1 MTPEERK
8 ELLNSIATK
17 QEEIQAA
24 IDAKASNSELVE
36 LKQSITELTEK
47 SKGLEEVKG
56 LKASI
61 EQIEDVMK
69 KQGEEIAKS
78 KSNSVVSKA
87 TSLAGEFTKAI
98 RENEQIL
105 KDLKSATSSTGMNTI
120 LVKAAGTMT
129 TANYSGGTVGLSDL
143 EVGVTRVQRRQ
154 PFLREL
160 VNSGTTSSKYV
171 VWVEQSAPDGG
182 AGMTGEGLAK
192 SQADFDLV
200 ESSME
205 VRKITAYIKVSKEMI
220 DDISFVEAEI
230 RNELVELIQLQLDA
244 QILSGAGTGVTMKGI
259 DAYATT
265 FAAGAFANAI
275 ESANNFDVLRV
286 AINQI
291 EIENFMPNYIV
302 LHPTDAAAMDLVKAT
317 DNNYILPPFISQN
330 GTVVKGLPV
339 ITNTGV
345 TVGNFLVGDFTKSNL
360 RVREDITLA
369 VGYENDDFTKNLVTI
384 LGEARAVHYI
394 KANQTKAFVKG
405 VFATAKAALETA

>member
-1 MTPEERK
+1 MNENEKK
-8 ELLNSIATK
+8 ELLNSIAAK
-17 QEEIQAA
+17 QNEIQAA
-24 IDAKASNSELVE
+24 IDAKASNNELVTLKTSVDELVE
-36 LKQSITELTEK
+36 KA
-47 SKGLEEVKG
+47 KGLEEIKS
-56 LKASI
+56 LKETISKM
-61 EQIEDVMK
+61 EDVMQ
-69 KQGEEIAKS
+69 KQGEEIAKA
-78 KSNSVVSKA
+78 KSNQNVTVA

-98 RENEQIL
+98 RENAQML
-105 KDLKSATSSTGMNTI
+105 KDLKNATSSTGMNTI

-129 TANYSGGTVGLSDL
+129 TANYTGGTVGLSDL
-143 EVGVTRVQRRQ
+143 EVGVTRIQRRQ

-160 VNSGTTSSKYV
+160 VNSGTTTSKYV
-171 VWVEQSAPDGG
+171 VWVEQANPDGG
-182 AGMTGEGLAK
+182 AGMTGEGAAK

-200 ESSME
+200 ESSMQ
-205 VRKITAYIKVSKEMI
+205 VRKITAYIKIAKEMI
-220 DDISFVEAEI
+220 DDISFVESEI

-259 DAYATT
+259 ETYATA

-291 EIENFMPNYIV
+291 EIENFMPNYII

-317 DNNYILPPFISQN
+317 DNNYVLPPFISQN
-330 GTVVKGLPV
+330 GTVIKGLPV
-339 ITNTGV
+339 ITNTGI
-345 TVGNFLVGDFTKSNL
+345 TAGNFLVGDFTKSNL

-405 VFATAKAALETA
+405 VFATAKAALETP

>member
-1 MTPEERK
+1 MNEIEKK
-8 ELLNSIATK
+8 ELLDSIAAK
-17 QEEIQAA
+17 QSEIQSA
-24 IDAKASNSELVE
+24 IDAKASNEELV
-36 LKQSITELTEK
+36 SIKTSVDALIEK
-47 SKGLEEVKG
+47 AKGLEEITS
-56 LKASI
+56 LKEAI
-61 EQIEDVMK
+61 GKMEDVMQ
-69 KQGEEIAKS
+69 KQGEEIAKA
-78 KSNSVVSKA
+78 KNSHVNA
-87 TSLAGEFTKAI
+87 TATTLAGEFTKAI
-98 RENEQIL
+98 RENAQIL
-105 KDLKSATSSTGMNTI
+105 KDLKNAKSSTGMNTI

-171 VWVEQSAPDGG
+171 VWIEQSNPDGG

-244 QILSGAGTGVTMKGI
+244 QILGGAGTGVTMKGI
-259 DAYATT
+259 EAYATT
-265 FAAGAFANAI
+265 FAAGAFADAI
-275 ESANNFDVLRV
+275 PAANNFDVLRV
-286 AINQI
+286 AINQV
-291 EIENFMPNYIV
+291 EIENFMPNYIIM
-302 LHPTDAAAMDLVKAT
+302 HPTDAAAMDLVKAT

-330 GTVVKGLPV
+330 GTIVKGLPV
-339 ITNTGV
+339 ITNTGI
-345 TVGNFLVGDFTKSNL
+345 TVGNFLVGDFSKSNL

-369 VGYENDDFTKNLVTI
+369 VGYENDDFTKNFVTI
-384 LGEARAVHYI
+384 LGEARAVHYV

-405 VFATAKAALETA
+405 VFATAKAALLP